1 LPSGTEEDSQFRE
14 KTLFVACKEQAAWI
28 GWEPGVAMTNGKP
41 RRFPALE
48 WLLVILAAGALSGC
62 ASPLQLPPPG
72 PKDRVYVADISQNN
86 VLAYIIDDFLTGSLR
101 ALPGSQVAANC
112 SGPAAFAKAPSGK
125 FAYVLCA
132 HSNQFSGFAID
143 QATNGLTAAG
153 TFTTG
158 NNPLAAA
165 IDLGSRFLY
174 VANSG
179 SNTVTC
185 YTLDSGTGA
194 ATAIAGATVT
204 TNFAP
209 NGVAIDPLAGFLYV
223 STQFGNGGD
232 LEGFSINAVTGALT
246 PLAGSPFASFLATGL
261 QVHPSGK
268 YIYVSD
274 EAKGIRAFSI
284 NGMGALTEIAGSPF
298 PAGNEPFGVSV
309 DLVGRFLYTANFV
322 SNDVSGFSVDANTG
336 KLSPVPGSPFAVGA
350 APARAV
356 VDTLG
361 LYLYVPDSFDNTAR
375 AFSINENGSLSAVP
389 GSPFAATGA
398 EDVMTIP

>member
-1 LPSGTEEDSQFRE
+1 M
-14 KTLFVACKEQAAWI
+14 VA
-28 GWEPGVAMTNGKP
+28 
-41 RRFPALE
+41 
-48 WLLVILAAGALSGC
+48 
-62 ASPLQLPPPG
+62 
-72 PKDRVYVADISQNN
+72 
-86 VLAYIIDDFLTGSLR
+86 
-101 ALPGSQVAANC
+101 
-112 SGPAAFAKAPSGK
+112 
-125 FAYVLCA
+125 
-132 HSNQFSGFAID
+132 
-143 QATNGLTAAG
+143 
-153 TFTTG
+153 
-158 NNPLAAA
+158 
-165 IDLGSRFLY
+165 
-174 VANSG
+174 
-179 SNTVTC
+179 
-185 YTLDSGTGA
+185 
-194 ATAIAGATVT
+194 
-204 TNFAP
+204 
-209 NGVAIDPLAGFLYV
+209 
-223 STQFGNGGD
+223 
-232 LEGFSINAVTGALT
+232 TGALT